1 MIRIA
6 SLAIFAL
13 VCALAPG
20 AAAITP
26 QETEF
31 FEKEVRPVLAEQCY
45 KCHGPD
51 KQKGALRVD
60 SRAAILKGTDD
71 GPIVVPGKPD
81 QSEFIKSIKHI
92 GDSKMPEKA
101 DKLPAAQIAALEQW
115 VKMGMPWPDNDGAA
129 KPAASMDAAKTHWSL
144 QPIKAAT
151 PPTVKDAQH

>member
-1 MIRIA
+1 MRRLFLV
-6 SLAIFAL
+6 SFFLLFA
-13 VCALAPG
+13 ALPNG
-20 AAAITP
+20 FAITP

-31 FEKEVRPVLAEQCY
+31 FEKNIRPVLAEQCY

-71 GPIVVPGKPD
+71 GPVVVPGHPD

-101 DKLPAAQIAALEQW
+101 DKLSAAQIAALEQW
-115 VKMGMPWPDNDGAA
+115 VKMGMPWPENEGPV
-129 KPAASMDAAKTHWSL
+129 KPPASMDVAKTHWSL
-144 QPIKAAT
+144 Q
-151 PPTVKDAQH
+151 